1 MHEEGI
7 DTALPERLAAA
18 ADQVVV
24 TPVPAAAVLRAA
36 RRRRTGRRLAL
47 GATTVATGG
56 LLAVGLG
63 VLPESGGMREPT
75 AIVVPPG
82 SSSPGQAGVTQPSN
96 AVLGEGS
103 ADGYDFRVEVD
114 VWAAAADEDEV
125 WDQVQAMYES
135 DTLLPFEVE
144 NGANYPPV
152 KGEDE
157 LPYRPGKSW
166 YFLYL
171 SENGNPRGP
180 AAEGEVLTGRDD
192 EISVDG
198 TLLDG
203 NGNEGPDAG
212 ATSVRLIYGHVPEGV
227 DRAEVVWR
235 NGTVSDLKLV
245 EAAGSP
251 GHWFTA
257 AGPGGGVEPSELRT
271 YDRHGRPAEGYDF
284 RGW

>member
-18 ADQVVV
+18 ADQVVI

-47 GATTVATGG
+47 GATTLATGG

-63 VLPESGGMREPT
+63 ALPESGGMREPT

-82 SSSPGQAGVTQPSN
+82 SSSPGQAGVTRPSN

-103 ADGYDFRVEVD
+103 AGGYDFRVEVD
-114 VWAAAADEDEV
+114 VWAAAADQDEV
-125 WDQVQAMYES
+125 WDQVRAMYES
-135 DTLLPFEVE
+135 DTELPFEVE

-180 AAEGEVLTGRDD
+180 AGQGEVLTGRDD
-192 EISVDG
+192 EIHVDG
-198 TLLDG
+198 TNLDG
-203 NGNEGPDAG
+203 NGNESKDAE
-212 ATSVRLIYGHVPEGV
+212 ARTVELLYGYLPEGV
-227 DRAEVVWR
+227 DRAEITWE
-235 NGTVSDLKLV
+235 NGTVSELELV
-245 EAAGSP
+245 KAAGST

-257 AGPGGGVEPSELRT
+257 AGPEGGVDPDELRT
-271 YDRHGRPAEGYDF
+271 YDRYGQPAEGYDF
-284 RGW
+284 KGW